1 MGNEPTPPERKKKE
15 RIFLRMPR
23 IGLILMPWL
32 NRKIVDPL
40 IQILRRGAEPNQL
53 AFSAALGITLGIF
66 PICGVTVLLCGIAI
80 AILGNLCH
88 APTLM
93 LANFVATPIEL
104 SLVVPFLRFGEVIS
118 GSNHFPLTSDAL
130 RKVVTGQ
137 ASREVLFSIFH
148 ALLGWLIAA
157 PFILGILYVVFL
169 PCFKY
174 LLHKFSAVPS
184 SPMHPLP
191 HPEINIK
198 VRDV

>member
-1 MGNEPTPPERKKKE
+1 
-15 RIFLRMPR
+15 
-23 IGLILMPWL
+23 
-32 NRKIVDPL
+32 
-40 IQILRRGAEPNQL
+40 
-53 AFSAALGITLGIF
+53 
-66 PICGVTVLLCGIAI
+66 
-80 AILGNLCH
+80 
-88 APTLM
+88 M

-137 ASREVLFSIFH
+137 ASRE
-148 ALLGWLIAA
+148 LLGWLIAA